1 MSKDYL
7 RTKYLIIGAGLTGL
21 STAFHLSDDYILIET
36 SDSPG
41 GTANTLHFKGF
52 KLDNA
57 VHIYYFKDHTILNWI
72 LDTLNVELLETTR
85 KSSVW
90 IKNAYVTYPI
100 QYHLSE
106 LPWPHRINSMRSL
119 LNSAS
124 NKMGINSSDNF
135 ENYSLLAFGDQLTD
149 IFVRPYNEK
158 LFGVPMALLNT
169 EWLGDY
175 IPNYSRMKM
184 LLSVLGIMSNNYGR
198 NSKFYYPLEGGV
210 STVAQKLSSQ
220 LKKSPLYNCSLKRVF
235 YDKKYALLSDGAEV
249 KYEFLINT
257 IPLDSFLNTFDS
269 LPYDILASLKLLKRN
284 STTLLHILGKG
295 KIKREEHWIYVPDTN
310 IPFYRITIPGNINP
324 ANCPADRF
332 ALTLEFGG
340 NVYENQS
347 VLDNSIA
354 ILKSMGVLNEN
365 NSNIEFCW
373 RQINCSYVIY
383 DENRKIVL
391 KKIFPFFQSN
401 QIFSIGRY
409 GSWEYSNMEDA
420 ILHGKN
426 IAGYLLNTEKTVL

>member
-1 MSKDYL
+1 MSRDYL

-21 STAFHLSDDYILIET
+21 STAFHLNDDYILIET
-36 SDSPG
+36 SGSPG
-41 GTANTLHFKGF
+41 GTASTLHFKGF

-57 VHIYYFKDHTILNWI
+57 VHIFYFKDPTILNWI
-72 LDTLNVELLETTR
+72 IDTLNVELLETIR

-90 IKNAYVTYPI
+90 INNAYVKYPV
-100 QYHLSE
+100 QYHLAE
-106 LPWPHRINSMRSL
+106 LHWPQRINSMRSI
-119 LNSAS
+119 LNSSS
-124 NKMGINSSDNF
+124 NKKGINSSDNF
-135 ENYSLLAFGDQLTD
+135 ETYSLSAFGNQLTD

-169 EWLGDY
+169 DWLGDY

-184 LLSVLGIMSNNYGR
+184 LLSVLGIKNNNYGR

-220 LKKSPLYNCSLKRVF
+220 LKTSPLYNCILEKVF
-235 YDKKYALLSDGAEV
+235 YDKKYALLSDGTEV
-249 KYEFLINT
+249 KYEYLINT
-257 IPLDSFLNTFDS
+257 IPLDSFLNNFDS
-269 LPYDILASLKLLKRN
+269 LPSDILASLKLLKRN

-295 KIKREEHWIYVPDTN
+295 KIKKEEHWIYIPDPT

-340 NVYENQS
+340 NIYENQS
-347 VLDNSIA
+347 VLDKSIA
-354 ILKSMGVLNEN
+354 ILKSMGILNEN
-365 NSNIEFCW
+365 NSDIEFCW
-373 RQINCSYVIY
+373 KLINCSYVIY
-383 DENRKIVL
+383 DENRKIAL
-391 KKIFPFFQSN
+391 KKIFPFLQRN
-401 QIFSIGRY
+401 QIWSIGRY

-420 ILHGKN
+420 ILYGRKVAEQIIKQN
-426 IAGYLLNTEKTVL
+426 

>member
-1 MSKDYL
+1 MSRDYL

-21 STAFHLSDDYILIET
+21 STAFHLNDDYILIEA
-36 SDSPG
+36 SKSPG
-41 GTANTLHFKGF
+41 GTANTLHFNGF

-57 VHIYYFKDHTILNWI
+57 VHIFYFKDHTILNWI
-72 LDTLNVELLETTR
+72 IDTLHVELLETIR

-90 IKNAYVTYPI
+90 INNAYVKYPM

-106 LPWPHRINSMRSL
+106 LPWPHRINSVKSI

-124 NKMGINSSDNF
+124 NKKEINSSDNF
-135 ENYSLLAFGDQLTD
+135 ETYSLFAFGDQLTD

-169 EWLGDY
+169 DWLGDY
-175 IPNYSRMKM
+175 IPKYSRMKM
-184 LLSVLGIMSNNYGR
+184 LLSGLGFVNNNYGR

-220 LKKSPLYNCSLKRVF
+220 LRKSPLYNCSLKKVF
-235 YDKKYALLSDGAEV
+235 YDKKNALLSDGAEV
-249 KYEFLINT
+249 KYEYLINT

-269 LPYDILASLKLLKRN
+269 LPSDILASLKLLKRN

-295 KIKREEHWIYVPDTN
+295 KIKKEEHWIYVPDST

-324 ANCPADRF
+324 ANCPEEHF

-340 NVYENQS
+340 DVFENKL
-347 VLDNSIA
+347 VLDASIVA
-354 ILKSMGVLNEN
+354 LKSMGIINQN
-365 NSNIEFCW
+365 NTDIEFCW
-373 RQINCSYVIY
+373 RLIDCGYVIY
-383 DENRKIVL
+383 DENRKMAL
-391 KKIFPFFQSN
+391 KKIFPFLQRN
-401 QIFSIGRY
+401 QIWSIGRY
-409 GSWEYSNMEDA
+409 GAWEYSNMEDA
-420 ILHGKN
+420 ILHGRKV
-426 IAGYLLNTEKTVL
+426 AELLIKQN